1 MKETTY
7 RMEMSDFQRRA
18 LLGVLVEMRN
28 QCLQTDFPTEDVND
42 LLELALDAVPQGGK
56 KKDKRGKDRDER

>member
-1 MKETTY
+1 MREITY

-28 QCLQTDFPTEDVND
+28 QCLRTDFPTEDVND
-42 LLELALDAVPQGGK
+42 LLELALDAEPHGGK
-56 KKDKRGKDRDER
+56 KKDRKERSRDER

>member
-1 MKETTY
+1 MREITY

-56 KKDKRGKDRDER
+56 KKDKRGKGRDER